1 MQTILALFNW
11 IEDTFFLEAVSRCNI
26 IIWEH
31 AFFLLQKRL
40 SPFTI
45 FLVLITTKKAYI
57 GKGKQINYLQINDE

>member
-1 MQTILALFNW
+1 MRIILALFYW
-11 IEDTFFLEAVSRCNI
+11 IEDTFFLEAVSRCYI

-45 FLVLITTKKAYI
+45 FLVSYYTK
-57 GKGKQINYLQINDE
+57 NYMKERESK